1 MGLTVSALP
10 VPAMKTVYV
19 TNVKT
24 VWESADE
31 ATSTSS
37 PDASSPATAAAATPT
52 LSSEQG
58 LNAGVKGQE
67 AAPAAQSTSS
77 AVGASSETQ
86 APSSSS
92 AETASSSS
100 SSQASP
106 SASSSGGSFKGQ
118 GTYYTPDVGACGK
131 TNTES
136 DMIVAVS
143 QDLYKDKQTG
153 NNPNNNPIC
162 GRKIKATYQGK
173 SVEVTVADACV
184 GCKYYDLDFS
194 PAAFSK
200 IADKDLGRIDISWE
214 WAD

>member
-31 ATSTSS
+31 AAPTST
-37 PDASSPATAAAATPT
+37 PDASSPATATAATPT

-58 LNAGVKGQE
+58 SNAGVEGQQAE
-67 AAPAAQSTSS
+67 PAAQSTSA
-77 AVGASSETQ
+77 AVEASSQTQ
-86 APSSSS
+86 SPSSS
-92 AETASSSS
+92 AVETASSS

-106 SASSSGGSFKGQ
+106 SASSSGGTFKGQ

-143 QDLYKDKQTG
+143 QKLYKDKQTG
-153 NNPNNNPIC
+153 NNPNNNPLC
-162 GRKIKATYQGK
+162 GRKIKASYQGK

-184 GCKYYDLDFS
+184 GCKYDDLDFS

-200 IADKDLGRIDISWE
+200 IADKSLGRIDITWE

>member
-31 ATSTSS
+31 AAPTSS
-37 PDASSPATAAAATPT
+37 PDASSPAAAAAATPT

-58 LNAGVKGQE
+58 SNAGVKGQE
-67 AAPAAQSTSS
+67 AAPAAESTSS
-77 AVGASSETQ
+77 AVEASSQTQ

-92 AETASSSS
+92 VETASSSS

-131 TNTES
+131 TNSES

-143 QDLYKDKQTG
+143 QKLYKDKQTG
-153 NNPNNNPIC
+153 NNPNNNPLC
-162 GRKIKATYQGK
+162 GRKIKASYQGK
-173 SVEVTVADACV
+173 PVEVTVADACV
-184 GCKYYDLDFS
+184 GCKYDDLDFS

-200 IADKDLGRIDISWE
+200 IADKSLGRIDISWE